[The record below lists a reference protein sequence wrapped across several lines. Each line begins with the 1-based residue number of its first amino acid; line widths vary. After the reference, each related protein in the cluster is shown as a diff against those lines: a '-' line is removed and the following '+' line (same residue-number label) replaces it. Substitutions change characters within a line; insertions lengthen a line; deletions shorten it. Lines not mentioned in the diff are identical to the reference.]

1 LKNFK
6 LSNNIELINKPFKK
20 KEFYHY
26 LKTSNLSIVI
36 PKINNKYILVSQ
48 KRIPINKTNFEFPSG
63 IIEKNETPLMS
74 AKKELI
80 EETGYKSRN
89 KLRKITSFYS
99 EPGRLTTKITGFFC
113 NNLIKISKPEKGIK
127 IHIVSDQQII
137 KLIKNGKFNNASHI
151 GMFLFYKKKYAR

>member
-1 LKNFK
+1 
-6 LSNNIELINKPFKK
+6 
-20 KEFYHY
+20 
-26 LKTSNLSIVI
+26 
-36 PKINNKYILVSQ
+36 
-48 KRIPINKTNFEFPSG
+48 
-63 IIEKNETPLMS
+63 MS

-80 EETGYKSRN
+80 EETGYKSRY
-89 KLRKITSFYS
+89 KLRKITSFYT

-151 GMFLFYKKKYAR
+151 GMFLFYIKKYAR

>member
-1 LKNFK
+1 MKNFK

-48 KRIPINKTNFEFPSG
+48 KRIPINKINFEFPSG

-99 EPGRLTTKITGFFC
+99 EPGRLTTKITGFF
-113 NNLIKISKPEKGIK
+113 
-127 IHIVSDQQII
+127 VII
-137 KLIKNGKFNNASHI
+137 LLKFQS
-151 GMFLFYKKKYAR
+151 LKKE

>member
-1 LKNFK
+1 M
-6 LSNNIELINKPFKK
+6 
-20 KEFYHY
+20 
-26 LKTSNLSIVI
+26 NLLFFSLGGGEIFIILLVI
-36 PKINNKYILVSQ
+36 LLLFGS
-48 KRIPINKTNFEFPSG
+48 KRIPEIARGLGKGIRQFKDATNDIQQDLNDS
-63 IIEKNETPLMS
+63 IKDVKQDIEKT
-74 AKKELI
+74 KKELI
-80 EETGYKSRN
+80 EETGYKSRY
-89 KLRKITSFYS
+89 KLRKITSFYT